1 MHVPANGRTNGE
13 PGDQAGE
20 GAYEAEEELV
30 FADEEERLPWLESD
44 DDHEE
49 QGVDTGR
56 IMAFVGVL
64 LLLLILFVGGLWWFT
79 RDRTPGPEVADGSVI
94 AAPEEPYKTRPDDPG
109 GKEVAGTGDASFEVA
124 EGKIVEGRVADTPA
138 PKPVKDTKPGFSES
152 AEPEPEPEQGGVGVQ
167 VGAYA
172 NREAARRGWD
182 TLYRRY
188 EALDGYKYRTVEAV
202 VDGSTVY
209 RLQAVAA
216 SESQARELCQQIKS
230 AGGDCQVKR

>member
-1 MHVPANGRTNGE
+1 MQVPADGRTNGE
-13 PGDQAGE
+13 PGDLDGDDMIE
-20 GAYEAEEELV
+20 TEEELI
-30 FADEEERLPWLESD
+30 FADEDERLPWLESED
-44 DDHEE
+44 DYEE
-49 QGVDTGR
+49 PGVDTGR
-56 IMAFVGVL
+56 ILVFVGIL
-64 LLLLILFVGGLWWFT
+64 LAILIVVVGAIWWFT
-79 RDRTPGPEVADGSVI
+79 RDSSSSTDVADGGVI
-94 AAPEEPYKTRPDDPG
+94 AAPAEPYKTRPDDPG

-124 EGKIVEGRVADTPA
+124 EGKEVEGRVADTPA
-138 PKPVKDTKPGFSES
+138 PAPAPSEDTKPGFS
-152 AEPEPEPEQGGVGVQ
+152 AEPESTSGVGVQ

-188 EALDGYKYRTVEAV
+188 EALEGYKYRTVEAV

-216 SESQARELCQQIKS
+216 SESDAKALCAKLKA